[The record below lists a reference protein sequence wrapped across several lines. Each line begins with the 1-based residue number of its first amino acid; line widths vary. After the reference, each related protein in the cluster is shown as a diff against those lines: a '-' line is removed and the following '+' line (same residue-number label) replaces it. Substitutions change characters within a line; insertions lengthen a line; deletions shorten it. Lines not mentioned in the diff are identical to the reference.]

1 MIGNAGGQR
10 RGGSPACW
18 SCVRSSPLNDPAAP
32 ARRRRHESAR
42 WMMPTKTYGNPRW
55 HWAEGAPHCGRPCAQ
70 GRLRSPPG
78 AGLTFTTRR
87 RTALAQQVGRACP
100 PAQSGARA
108 RCERHAIAVLSQGS
122 NCTAAR
128 RAAQITAHARTRC
141 RAQARADLRSGGAVA
156 THGGTHR
163 GDGGRCAWDAQCR
176 RHERAAP
183 WAAWARAA
191 VPLSLE
197 TKGMRRRRAGKRIT
211 ARHAATTWKNM
222 HVCTRQL

>member
-1 MIGNAGGQR
+1 MGGVHECAGGVGLIGNAGGQH

-78 AGLTFTTRR
+78 AGLTFTTRH

-108 RCERHAIAVLSQGS
+108 QYERHAIAVLSQGS
-122 NCTAAR
+122 TWGSGGWGSSPR
-128 RAAQITAHARTRC
+128 RPRQRGGLRTRC
-141 RAQARADLRSGGAVA
+141 RAGQGPSSIRRSRSHTRRHAPWRWRAVRVG
-156 THGGTHR
+156 R
-163 GDGGRCAWDAQCR
+163 GCR
-176 RHERAAP
+176 RHGTRRHGGEGGDY
-183 WAAWARAA
+183 AWACAWA
-191 VPLSLE
+191 C
-197 TKGMRRRRAGKRIT
+197 A
-211 ARHAATTWKNM
+211 
-222 HVCTRQL
+222 